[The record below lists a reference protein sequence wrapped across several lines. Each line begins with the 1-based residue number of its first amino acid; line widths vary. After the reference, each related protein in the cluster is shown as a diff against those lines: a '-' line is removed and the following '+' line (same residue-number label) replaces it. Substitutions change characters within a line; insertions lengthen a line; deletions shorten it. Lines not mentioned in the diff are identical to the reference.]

1 MTTYRYKGTSSSGAP
16 IEGVVE
22 AFDEQDA
29 VTKAREN
36 CRVLISVEPVS
47 GGKMNDILNADIGDL
62 LSGGKI
68 KAKTLTLLCSQLS
81 IELRAGL
88 PLVSSLRLVA
98 ENEEDKKLKKI
109 LEEVA
114 DDVHA
119 GNGLADSFA
128 TRGPGLPRTFI
139 ETVRAGEESGKLDE
153 TFERLQKYYENS
165 DAVASK
171 VASAM
176 VYPIMLIVVAV
187 IVVAIIMIFAVPV
200 FAQSFGSM
208 GNELPG
214 PTKLLIAISDFM
226 VNNWLLLIALIAAA
240 TLGITLYGKTDA
252 GRHLYARIALTFPGV
267 CLINKMNAASQF
279 SATLSTM
286 LSAGLPLVQ
295 AVKITAATADN
306 LLISEDIETAVNG
319 VIEGNRLADG
329 LKKSP
334 WFPTLLMEMVTV
346 GEETGRLEDTLNVVS
361 DYYTKEVDT
370 AVKRALE
377 ILNPCITIVL
387 AVLVVFILLS
397 VYLPIFGMY
406 GSM

>member
-47 GGKMNDILNADIGDL
+47 GGKMNDIMNADIGDL

-68 KAKTLTLLCSQLS
+68 KAKTLTLLCSQLA
-81 IELRAGL
+81 IELKAGL
-88 PLVSSLRLVA
+88 PLVSALRLVS

-109 LEEVA
+109 LDEVA

-226 VNNWLLLIALIAAA
+226 VNYWLLLAAMIAAA
-240 TLGITLYGKTDA
+240 ALGIILYGKTDA

-279 SATLSTM
+279 AATLSTM

-295 AVKITAATADN
+295 SAKITAATADN

-319 VIEGNRLADG
+319 VVEGNRLADG
-329 LKKSP
+329 LKKSK
-334 WFPTLLMEMVTV
+334 WFPTLLLEMITV
-346 GEETGRLEDTLNVVS
+346 GEETGKLEETLNVVS

-387 AVLVVFILLS
+387 AILVVFILLS